1 MKTEAI
7 VSLLHHV
14 LILREAAPAVLQNLA
29 ETLPL
34 ERYSAEQVLY
44 PQGAS
49 PDALFILLEGQIVLN
64 VLTAEDQQIRV
75 AHRYPGDLIGELEMV
90 YRGPRHH
97 SAIAAEDT
105 VVLRWERD
113 AVTQFMK
120 TNSEALADLQ
130 FLADGQRLQ
139 QQTKLDW
146 LREAESIYIL
156 SRKSSFILYQKLTI
170 PIVLLFGAGFFSLW
184 SLLTTTSWPIW
195 AAVFSGIAGI
205 LTGIWQWIDWSND
218 FYLVSDW
225 RAVWLEKVVA
235 LYDSRRE
242 APLHTILSVSV
253 NTDLTGRMF
262 NFGDVMI
269 RTYTG
274 KLLFRNVPR
283 PNTVAA
289 MIEENWRRMQ
299 LRQEQSD
306 RKALIGAL
314 QERLDQEATES
325 QAESLQTLTSE
336 SKIET
341 EAPTPR
347 QWGFRVRFEQG
358 DIITYRKHWAVLLRE
373 IGLPSVL
380 ILVVIGI
387 LGARLGGLLTL
398 FSLPLFIFI
407 ILSLLVGAFLWWLYR
422 YVDWANDIYQITP
435 QQIIDVYKKPL
446 AREERKVAPIEN
458 ILGTEVDRKGLVGIL
473 LNYGDVIANVGTTQ
487 FTFEGVL
494 DPVTVQQDIVHAQE
508 AYLQGK
514 AESDRTRRQTEMV
527 ELFDIYHERYA
538 PGDQP
543 GQKSDQDDR
552 TENHYP
558 S

>member
-1 MKTEAI
+1 
-7 VSLLHHV
+7 L
-14 LILREAAPAVLQNLA
+14 
-29 ETLPL
+29 
-34 ERYSAEQVLY
+34 
-44 PQGAS
+44 
-49 PDALFILLEGQIVLN
+49 
-64 VLTAEDQQIRV
+64 
-75 AHRYPGDLIGELEMV
+75 
-90 YRGPRHH
+90 
-97 SAIAAEDT
+97 
-105 VVLRWERD
+105 
-113 AVTQFMK
+113 
-120 TNSEALADLQ
+120 
-130 FLADGQRLQ
+130 
-139 QQTKLDW
+139 
-146 LREAESIYIL
+146 
-156 SRKSSFILYQKLTI
+156 
-170 PIVLLFGAGFFSLW
+170 GAGFFFLW
-184 SLLTTTSWPIW
+184 SLLTPTSWPIW
-195 AAVFSGIAGI
+195 AAVFFGIAGI

-218 FYLVSDW
+218 YYMVTDW

-253 NTDLTGRMF
+253 NTDMTGRMF

-289 MIEENWRRMQ
+289 MIEENWRRIQ

-314 QERLDQEATES
+314 QERLDQEATDSPVES
-325 QAESLQTLTSE
+325 HLELTSE
-336 SKIET
+336 SRIEA
-341 EAPTPR
+341 EAPARR

-380 ILVVIGI
+380 ILVVFGI
-387 LGARLGGLLTL
+387 LGARLGGLLTI
-398 FSLPLFIFI
+398 FSLPLFLFI
-407 ILSLLVGAFLWWLYR
+407 TFSLLVGAFLWWLYR

-508 AYLQGK
+508 AYLQGR
-514 AESDRTRRQTEMV
+514 AESDRTRRQNEMV

-543 GQKSDQDDR
+543 RPKSDQDDR
-552 TENHYP
+552 TENRYP